1 MSRGFDR
8 DGRGSG
14 GPRAPRTLRT
24 SELRRRAAQ
33 AADAPRALLRA
44 GRREQDHVSGIDGDA
59 ATDKLALE
67 CDDDEA
73 VRSNGL
79 EDAAHTHP
87 LEHAEL

>member
-1 MSRGFDR
+1 
-8 DGRGSG
+8 
-14 GPRAPRTLRT
+14 
-24 SELRRRAAQ
+24 
-33 AADAPRALLRA
+33 
-44 GRREQDHVSGIDGDA
+44 VSGIDGDA

-87 LEHAEL
+87 RARRAAAYLREAARAG